1 MSDDD
6 SDDDVP
12 LSAMPAVMKVAS
24 SGSGQT
30 ETVPISVES
39 SSDEEDSPIFGFNK
53 TTSNKSRGSRVS
65 SIAAGKKSAPCQKT
79 LSPKK
84 QQGPACEVC
93 GKSDDAKKFV
103 HCTCCSEGI
112 VHTYCC
118 DPKIRGKPPDDFKC
132 QHCVAMVKADPL
144 VRSCALVS
152 AFFARYGTFI
162 GEVQD
167 VRYATT
173 SDGEPGPRGDRK
185 EHLLYFPADGAE
197 LWHDLDA
204 QECDEKILPIDEKL
218 TDERRETDPL
228 LKGRGARG
236 QVWIPEVPGVV
247 VAGYYPGRVVD
258 VRVEAISPSHQRSDH
273 GKVSYLVQYDA
284 GDRHWHDLGHPR
296 WRWKPELPPSARP
309 GATQSLPNLSR
320 QASSSSRKDGDA
332 EDGGL
337 ARKIKSKE
345 ALVQLQEERRKK
357 EERDKVGVKKESK
370 EKGTR
375 ANRKRGISDAAGGDG
390 SHKNGEAG
398 DGSEVAAKRQKDTG
412 ERDDDDDDDE
422 GCDVEYEDDDESESN
437 DEEED
442 EMRGSVH
449 MPGSARDGVRRLI
462 AKALDDPTGTSS
474 HAVFIPALPSGVP
487 LLVGEAIE
495 AALHEFATQDT
506 YNKTARM
513 LAANIKR
520 NAVLRAEI
528 YSGTVSTWQLV
539 RMTPA
544 ELATAARKLE
554 RQASRQAAFDSVAIK
569 PEHDGPEA
577 SGPVVDWRD
586 GTIPVTPGGCEVPLV
601 D

>member
-30 ETVPISVES
+30 ETVPISFVES

-53 TTSNKSRGSRVS
+53 TTSNKSRAAESAALLLARSRHHAKKHYPRRSSRDLPARFAGSPTMQRSSCIAHAAARALCILTAVIPRYAAS
-65 SIAAGKKSAPCQKT
+65 HRTTLSASIASRWSKPT
-79 LSPKK
+79 LS
-84 QQGPACEVC
+84 
-93 GKSDDAKKFV
+93 
-103 HCTCCSEGI
+103 
-112 VHTYCC
+112 
-118 DPKIRGKPPDDFKC
+118 
-132 QHCVAMVKADPL
+132 
-144 VRSCALVS
+144 CARAPS
-152 AFFARYGTFI
+152 SQPFFARYGTFI

-185 EHLLYFPADGAE
+185 EHLSTSPRMAPNSGTTSTPKSATRRSCPLTRSSQMSGVR
-197 LWHDLDA
+197 L
-204 QECDEKILPIDEKL
+204 ILFS
-218 TDERRETDPL
+218 
-228 LKGRGARG
+228 KGRGARG

-337 ARKIKSKE
+337 ARRIKSKE

-370 EKGTR
+370 EK
-375 ANRKRGISDAAGGDG
+375 
-390 SHKNGEAG
+390 
-398 DGSEVAAKRQKDTG
+398 
-412 ERDDDDDDDE
+412 
-422 GCDVEYEDDDESESN
+422 DESQPEARHLG
-437 DEEED
+437 
-442 EMRGSVH
+442 RG
-449 MPGSARDGVRRLI
+449 GWRRL
-462 AKALDDPTGTSS
+462 
-474 HAVFIPALPSGVP
+474 
-487 LLVGEAIE
+487 
-495 AALHEFATQDT
+495 TQ
-506 YNKTARM
+506 
-513 LAANIKR
+513 
-520 NAVLRAEI
+520 E
-528 YSGTVSTWQLV
+528 
-539 RMTPA
+539 
-544 ELATAARKLE
+544 
-554 RQASRQAAFDSVAIK
+554 
-569 PEHDGPEA
+569 
-577 SGPVVDWRD
+577 WR
-586 GTIPVTPGGCEVPLV
+586 GR
-601 D
+601 